1 MAERKKR
8 GLGRG
13 LGALIPDA
21 NSTDRPVD
29 VFFSGSNAE
38 EGKGEAEKEKTSR
51 AARNDPAASMQSSRR
66 RKTKAAASNTSADAP
81 EDKNATGK
89 ASGSASTTKKSTTR
103 STASGTKTGKTT
115 GSRGTAG
122 KTTGSRGTAATSG
135 ARKSS
140 AATASTKKSSPAKSS
155 ASRTT
160 ADAKSKDTK
169 TAGSKTTAARATET
183 TPAASQSSGTKSA
196 KSGRSTTT
204 AAQSGAGAESTPA
217 RKSPSSA
224 STTDSSTGPA
234 TAAETETSSVK
245 TSAPAEEA
253 TSSATNVSESKLE
266 TASVADAAA
275 ASSEAGSAEVNAERG
290 VVEDQAVGGSA
301 ASTVT
306 DGGNRT
312 EKTDSS
318 PSDARDQSEDVRETH
333 PGVYTSSAYGD
344 QAETEVPGKAAQ
356 ADDTTDVVSPSP
368 EASSRGDHDHQ
379 TSGLS
384 DKASATDE
392 ETGQAQASA
401 TSSED
406 TGDEGSAASTAEK
419 ESDEESIDEVESIPD
434 TEFGEIPVDL
444 IDTNPRQPR
453 TVFDED
459 LLAELVHSI
468 REIGVLQ
475 PVVVRK
481 KPSDRSRF
489 ELIMGERRLRAA
501 KDAGLS
507 TIPAIIRYV
516 DDTDLL
522 RDALLE
528 NLHRAELNPLEEAA
542 AYGQLL
548 EDFGCTQE
556 ELSERIGRS
565 RPQISN
571 TLRLLRLPPL
581 VQRRVAAGVISA
593 GHARAILGLRDPEHM
608 EVLAQRIVAEGLS
621 VRASEEA
628 VVLLNRGDSVNVS
641 RATTKVSPEFLA
653 VAERLGDRLDTKVNI
668 SVGKRKGKL
677 SVEFAN
683 QEDLDRILG
692 LLGIDDQ
699 DGI

>member
-103 STASGTKTGKTT
+103 STANGTKT
-115 GSRGTAG
+115 G

-266 TASVADAAA
+266 TASVGDAAA
-275 ASSEAGSAEVNAERG
+275 TSSEAGSAEVNAERG

-699 DGI
+699 AEI

>member
-21 NSTDRPVD
+21 NSSDRPVD
-29 VFFSGSNAE
+29 VFFSGGNGEDGKS
-38 EGKGEAEKEKTSR
+38 EGEHKTSR
-51 AARNDPAASMQSSRR
+51 TARTDPAASMQSSRR
-66 RKTKAAASNTSADAP
+66 RKPKAGSAVKTENEAKSSDSDSSKSSTAKTAKSSTASTSPKTAAKTTTKTAAKTTASKSAGATGSSSKTAAGKTSSGKPARSSSTTKSTGGTKSTKTAAGATKSASGTRSTTSPSTTAAASSNAVSGSSNAASVPKTTTAADKDDTPA
-81 EDKNATGK
+81 GK
-89 ASGSASTTKKSTTR
+89 ANTAADK
-103 STASGTKTGKTT
+103 STASSKKDVGSKTVE
-115 GSRGTAG
+115 
-122 KTTGSRGTAATSG
+122 
-135 ARKSS
+135 
-140 AATASTKKSSPAKSS
+140 PQ
-155 ASRTT
+155 
-160 ADAKSKDTK
+160 K
-169 TAGSKTTAARATET
+169 TAGS
-183 TPAASQSSGTKSA
+183 PASDQST
-196 KSGRSTTT
+196 
-204 AAQSGAGAESTPA
+204 QIAES
-217 RKSPSSA
+217 SPNAVADTQAENPDSV
-224 STTDSSTGPA
+224 SST
-234 TAAETETSSVK
+234 AESS
-245 TSAPAEEA
+245 S
-253 TSSATNVSESKLE
+253 
-266 TASVADAAA
+266 
-275 ASSEAGSAEVNAERG
+275 
-290 VVEDQAVGGSA
+290 
-301 ASTVT
+301 
-306 DGGNRT
+306 
-312 EKTDSS
+312 
-318 PSDARDQSEDVRETH
+318 DVRETH
-333 PGVYTSSAYGD
+333 PGVYTSSGYDPADSKADQDEGNEDTDNVSTTTVVDTADSDASGD
-344 QAETEVPGKAAQ
+344 EVAASSDAAS
-356 ADDTTDVVSPSP
+356 ADD
-368 EASSRGDHDHQ
+368 ESS
-379 TSGLS
+379 TSE
-384 DKASATDE
+384 DSAAAGDE
-392 ETGQAQASA
+392 EADPHDG
-401 TSSED
+401 
-406 TGDEGSAASTAEK
+406 
-419 ESDEESIDEVESIPD
+419 VESIPD
-434 TEFGEIPVDL
+434 TEFGEIDVDL
-444 IDTNPRQPR
+444 IDANPRQPR

-475 PVVVRK
+475 PVVVRQ

-489 ELIMGERRLRAA
+489 ELIMGERRLRAT
-501 KDAGLS
+501 KDAGLP

-516 DDTDLL
+516 EDTDLL

-593 GHARAILGLRDPEHM
+593 GHARAILGLREPEHM

-641 RATTKVSPEFLA
+641 RATTKVSPEFIA

-692 LLGIDDQ
+692 LLGISGEE
-699 DGI
+699 DG

>member
-1 MAERKKR
+1 VAERKKR

-103 STASGTKTGKTT
+103 STANGTKT
-115 GSRGTAG
+115 G

-401 TSSED
+401 KSSED

-699 DGI
+699 AEI

>member
-66 RKTKAAASNTSADAP
+66 RKTKAAASNTTADAP

-103 STASGTKTGKTT
+103 STAHGTKT
-115 GSRGTAG
+115 G

-135 ARKSS
+135 ARKIS

-275 ASSEAGSAEVNAERG
+275 VSSEAGSAEVNAERG

-312 EKTDSS
+312 EKTASS

-356 ADDTTDVVSPSP
+356 ADDTTDVVTAAP

-379 TSGLS
+379 TSGR
-384 DKASATDE
+384 SATDE

-419 ESDEESIDEVESIPD
+419 ESDEETIDEVESIPN

>member
-29 VFFSGSNAE
+29 VFFSGSSAE
-38 EGKGEAEKEKTSR
+38 EANGEPEKEKTSR

-66 RKTKAAASNTSADAP
+66 RKTKAASSNKSTDVA
-81 EDKNATGK
+81 EDKP
-89 ASGSASTTKKSTTR
+89 ASRGSSSA
-103 STASGTKTGKTT
+103 AKTT
-115 GSRGTAG
+115 GSTANGSKTAG
-122 KTTGSRGTAATSG
+122 AKNAGSGSKAAKSGTQKTSTPA
-135 ARKSS
+135 
-140 AATASTKKSSPAKSS
+140 ASTKKSSSGKSAASGKSAPSAKPAANGKSATNEKTATGGKSS
-155 ASRTT
+155 AGEKPAAS
-160 ADAKSKDTK
+160 AKNTETK
-169 TAGSKTTAARATET
+169 TAKKKTAATSAT
-183 TPAASQSSGTKSA
+183 GA
-196 KSGRSTTT
+196 KTSDSTTT
-204 AAQSGAGAESTPA
+204 ETNPAENSRSTATQSKSGEVADSTSSG
-217 RKSPSSA
+217 KS
-224 STTDSSTGPA
+224 TSST
-234 TAAETETSSVK
+234 SR
-245 TSAPAEEA
+245 
-253 TSSATNVSESKLE
+253 
-266 TASVADAAA
+266 TAS
-275 ASSEAGSAEVNAERG
+275 SAGSAEPTTANEG
-290 VVEDQAVGGSA
+290 VGSVGVEPQGSA
-301 ASTVT
+301 GLPAAVVT
-306 DGGNRT
+306 DDVDQT
-312 EKTDSS
+312 EKTADSATS
-318 PSDARDQSEDVRETH
+318 EYPDQREDVRETH
-333 PGVYTSSAYGD
+333 PGVYTSSAERG
-344 QAETEVPGKAAQ
+344 QAAAEGRAGAAQ
-356 ADDTTDVVSPSP
+356 KTDTTDVVTRVADPAGEDAGDQDSTGVDS
-368 EASSRGDHDHQ
+368 EAV
-379 TSGLS
+379 T
-384 DKASATDE
+384 ASE
-392 ETGQAQASA
+392 ETSAEGLRTASP
-401 TSSED
+401 SSED
-406 TGDEGSAASTAEK
+406 STDDDSDASSADDSSSASSAEAGPDVDSFEG
-419 ESDEESIDEVESIPD
+419 VESIPD

-444 IDTNPRQPR
+444 IDANPRQPR

-475 PVVVRK
+475 PVVVRQ
-481 KPSDRSRF
+481 KPSDRARF

-516 DDTDLL
+516 EDTDLL

-628 VVLLNRGDSVNVS
+628 VVLLNRGDTVNVS

-692 LLGIDDQ
+692 LLGIEDH
-699 DGI
+699 DGV

>member
-66 RKTKAAASNTSADAP
+66 RKTKAAASNTTADAP

-103 STASGTKTGKTT
+103 STANGTKT
-115 GSRGTAG
+115 G

-356 ADDTTDVVSPSP
+356 ADDTTDVVLPAP

-406 TGDEGSAASTAEK
+406 TGEEGSAASTAEK

>member
-21 NSTDRPVD
+21 NSSDRPVD
-29 VFFSGSNAE
+29 VFFSGGNGEDGKS
-38 EGKGEAEKEKTSR
+38 EGEQKTSR
-51 AARNDPAASMQSSRR
+51 TARTDPAASMQSSRR
-66 RKTKAAASNTSADAP
+66 RKPKAGSAVKTENEAKSSDSASAKSSTAKTAKSSTASTSPKTTTKTAAKTTASKSAGATGSSSKTAAGKTSSGKPARSSSTTKSTGGTKSTKTAAGATKSASGTRSTTSPSTTAAASSN
-81 EDKNATGK
+81 
-89 ASGSASTTKKSTTR
+89 
-103 STASGTKTGKTT
+103 
-115 GSRGTAG
+115 
-122 KTTGSRGTAATSG
+122 
-135 ARKSS
+135 
-140 AATASTKKSSPAKSS
+140 
-155 ASRTT
+155 
-160 ADAKSKDTK
+160 
-169 TAGSKTTAARATET
+169 
-183 TPAASQSSGTKSA
+183 AASAPK
-196 KSGRSTTT
+196 TTT
-204 AAQSGAGAESTPA
+204 AADKADTPAGKANTAADKSTASSKKDVGSKTVEPQKTPGSPASDQATQIAES
-217 RKSPSSA
+217 SPNAVADTQAENPDSV
-224 STTDSSTGPA
+224 SST
-234 TAAETETSSVK
+234 AESS
-245 TSAPAEEA
+245 S
-253 TSSATNVSESKLE
+253 
-266 TASVADAAA
+266 
-275 ASSEAGSAEVNAERG
+275 
-290 VVEDQAVGGSA
+290 
-301 ASTVT
+301 
-306 DGGNRT
+306 
-312 EKTDSS
+312 
-318 PSDARDQSEDVRETH
+318 DVRETH
-333 PGVYTSSAYGD
+333 PGVYTSSGYDPADNKADQDEGNEDSDSVSTTAVVDTAGTDASGD
-344 QAETEVPGKAAQ
+344 EVA
-356 ADDTTDVVSPSP
+356 
-368 EASSRGDHDHQ
+368 ASSDAASGDDESS
-379 TSGLS
+379 TSE
-384 DKASATDE
+384 DSAAAGDE
-392 ETGQAQASA
+392 EADPHDG
-401 TSSED
+401 
-406 TGDEGSAASTAEK
+406 
-419 ESDEESIDEVESIPD
+419 VESIPD
-434 TEFGEIPVDL
+434 TEFGEIDVDL
-444 IDTNPRQPR
+444 IDANPRQPR

-475 PVVVRK
+475 PVVVRQ

-489 ELIMGERRLRAA
+489 ELIMGERRLRAT
-501 KDAGLS
+501 KDAGLP

-516 DDTDLL
+516 EDTDLL

-593 GHARAILGLRDPEHM
+593 GHARAILGLREPEHM

-628 VVLLNRGDSVNVS
+628 VVLLNRGDSANVS
-641 RATTKVSPEFLA
+641 RATTKVSPEFIA

-692 LLGIDDQ
+692 LLGISAEE
-699 DGI
+699 DG